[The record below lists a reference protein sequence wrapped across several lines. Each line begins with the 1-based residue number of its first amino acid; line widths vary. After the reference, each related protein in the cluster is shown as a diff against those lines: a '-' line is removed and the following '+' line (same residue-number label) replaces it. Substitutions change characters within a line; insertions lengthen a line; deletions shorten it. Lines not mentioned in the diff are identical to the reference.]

1 MQASGPTTPD
11 TAITAATHL
20 AVPTG
25 TAAATVIAREPLA
38 DPAIDARR
46 FARLSALPDIAFRA
60 NFEELIVS
68 GVYTVLHNRVLVLR
82 VIRGSQRWFAVVGED
97 PRGPAPSIPRSGLRC
112 EHAIAVVPGDVAT
125 ESGLQGLVESE
136 ARQRPIFHGVTPDG
150 MTYSGFSVVH
160 SEPLLR
166 ALNES
171 VRTSPSIV
179 GGITVFALGAGL
191 ELPAGLVVGLER
203 AVE

>member
-1 MQASGPTTPD
+1 
-11 TAITAATHL
+11 
-20 AVPTG
+20 
-25 TAAATVIAREPLA
+25 
-38 DPAIDARR
+38 
-46 FARLSALPDIAFRA
+46 
-60 NFEELIVS
+60 
-68 GVYTVLHNRVLVLR
+68 
-82 VIRGSQRWFAVVGED
+82 
-97 PRGPAPSIPRSGLRC
+97 
-112 EHAIAVVPGDVAT
+112 VVPGDVAT

-171 VRTSPSIV
+171 VRTSPGIV